1 MKKIFDIFC
10 LLLCSWLI
18 SCDATVHEYPTSG
31 HVKLIVEAYTDLAM
45 PELYYEY
52 VCDAKAGNQLLVRS
66 GDGSG
71 SRVFDENVQ
80 LRFNFDL
87 RRSINSS
94 TSQSVG
100 KVVQFAAPDAER
112 PQAVAEFEPTPGV
125 YKALIWCDYVSD
137 QMGNDWYYKVS
148 DLRTIVYT
156 DVVPEDNDDKDA
168 YTGVETVDLTPYINA
183 GEGHTVTVPVNLN
196 RPLGRW
202 RLVADDIADFEA
214 AGGNVSA
221 LWTRATYIS
230 FVSSGYNVESQ
241 EPNLFD
247 EPQSRTF
254 FHPIYDRSSGEMTH
268 DYIFVYGKESY
279 VSLYLEFYE
288 GDRKISSWNVPDV
301 PLMRNRETLIHGRFL
316 TSASQSGGIG
326 IDPGFNG
333 EHIVPVKRDDVP
345 ANGVSNK

>member
-1 MKKIFDIFC
+1 MNKKKVFLAVLALILVC
-10 LLLCSWLI
+10 SLSVAGTLALLTASQ
-18 SCDATVHEYPTSG
+18 S
-31 HVKLIVEAYTDLAM
+31 
-45 PELYYEY
+45 
-52 VCDAKAGNQLLVRS
+52 GNQAVINTFVAA
-66 GDGSG
+66 GDGEIIDPDG
-71 SRVFDENVQ
+71 P
-80 LRFNFDL
+80 
-87 RRSINSS
+87 
-94 TSQSVG
+94 TG
-100 KVVQFAAPDAER
+100 PVVPNPD
-112 PQAVAEFEPTPGV
+112 P
-125 YKALIWCDYVSD
+125 DD
-137 QMGNDWYYKVS
+137 
-148 DLRTIVYT
+148 

-168 YTGVETVDLTPYINA
+168 YTGVETVDLTPYIGA

-214 AGGNVSA
+214 AGGNASA

-254 FHPIYDRSSGEMTH
+254 FHPIYNRSSGEMTH

-316 TSASQSGGIG
+316 TSSSQSGGIG

-333 EHIVPVKRDDVP
+333 EHIVPVKRDEVP
-345 ANGVSNK
+345 TNGILNK